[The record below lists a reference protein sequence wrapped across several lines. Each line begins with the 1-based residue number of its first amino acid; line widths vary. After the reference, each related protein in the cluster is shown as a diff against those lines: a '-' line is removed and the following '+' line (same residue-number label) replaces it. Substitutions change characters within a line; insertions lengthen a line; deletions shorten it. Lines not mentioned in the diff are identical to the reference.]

1 MVGAGAST
9 GNVYVGWSSMEDLV
23 GGNRVKRILAV
34 GAIAVQQALFV
45 LTKVPSPLE
54 VKRFD
59 WVMWRVG
66 VET

>member
-1 MVGAGAST
+1 
-9 GNVYVGWSSMEDLV
+9 MEYLV

-45 LTKVPSPLE
+45 LTKVPSSLE

-59 WVMWRVG
+59 WFMWRVG